1 MAKSLREFYNDTETK
16 DNVYN
21 YLIEQ
26 LEKEALRML
35 FAGTSDDNA
44 YQVAEAKKV
53 IDKAWENMDNLF
65 SPKEKKKEIE
75 NEAR

>member
-1 MAKSLREFYNDTETK
+1 MDKSLKTFYDNSEMR

-35 FAGTSDDNA
+35 FTGTPNDNA

-65 SPKEKKKEIE
+65 SPKTKKREQT

>member
-1 MAKSLREFYNDTETK
+1 MKSLQEFYNDKEAK

-35 FAGTSDDNA
+35 FTGTPDDNA

-53 IDKAWENMDNLF
+53 IDKAWENMDLMF
-65 SPKEKKKEIE
+65 GAKPKKREQI
-75 NEAR
+75 NGSR

>member
-1 MAKSLREFYNDTETK
+1 MDKSLQSFYNDKETK

-35 FAGTSDDNA
+35 FTGTPDDNA

-65 SPKEKKKEIE
+65 SPKAKKKEQV
-75 NEAR
+75 NQAK